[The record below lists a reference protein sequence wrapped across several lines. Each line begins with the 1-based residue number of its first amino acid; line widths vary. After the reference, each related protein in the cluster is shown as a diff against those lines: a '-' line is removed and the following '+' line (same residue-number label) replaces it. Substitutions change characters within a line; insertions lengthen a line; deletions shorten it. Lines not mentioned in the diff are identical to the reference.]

1 MSDEQVLAGHGA
13 GHTDMAYEEHEKT
26 FALFIRL
33 LKNAMIVIFVALALL
48 AYFTL

>member
-1 MSDEQVLAGHGA
+1 MAEDQILAGHGT

-26 FALFIRL
+26 FALFTSL
-33 LKNAMIVIFVALALL
+33 LKNAIIVVFVVLALL